1 MAKGKRAIRLIASI
15 LLGFVF
21 GIVCWLGTKYGAL
34 KKVDVDL
41 AMALGII
48 FNRALIG
55 FSIGISG
62 LKKLNFLLHGIIIG
76 LVVTL
81 PMSIYPLLGKDI
93 VAFLLLEVAGA
104 VYGLLIELIVVKV
117 FKAPID

>member
-1 MAKGKRAIRLIASI
+1 MAKGKRAIRLIVST

-21 GIVCWLGTKYGAL
+21 GIICWLGTKYGAIS
-34 KKVDVDL
+34 KVSVDL

-62 LKKLNFLLHGIIIG
+62 LKKLNYLLHGVIIG

-81 PMSIYPLLGKDI
+81 PLSIYPLLGKQ
-93 VAFLLLEVAGA
+93 FLGFIILEVAGA
-104 VYGLLIELIVVKV
+104 IWGLLIELIVVKV